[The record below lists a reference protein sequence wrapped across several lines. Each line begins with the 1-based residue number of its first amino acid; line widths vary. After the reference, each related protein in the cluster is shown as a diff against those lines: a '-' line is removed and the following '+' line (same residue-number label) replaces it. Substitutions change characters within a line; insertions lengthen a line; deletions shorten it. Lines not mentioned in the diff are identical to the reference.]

1 MEVEFG
7 NLDLEVK
14 NYFGEL
20 NQQQRDET
28 RRIDIQ
34 QSGFSERYPHKERPK
49 ESGDMKPEVIFVSEE
64 EGGRQYC
71 AKVCIQSFYICTLIV
86 AYFLFRYSGKQI
98 N

>member
-34 QSGFSERYPHKERPK
+34 QSGFSERYPHKERPMHS
-49 ESGDMKPEVIFVSEE
+49 EADQTEVIFVSEKE
-64 EGGRQYC
+64 SGHQYC
-71 AKVCIQSFYICTLIV
+71 AKVFIQ
-86 AYFLFRYSGKQI
+86 
-98 N
+98 